1 MKFSVKKLKLIQKYC
16 INKTHSIISAK
27 KRKILFL
34 SSWYPSESNPMNGIF
49 IRKHIELIKDD
60 FDTAVIHVEKK
71 SKTDS
76 ECGYPCSGLKGGI
89 MVYESAYFPSGS
101 HVKVIG
107 NISNFLNY
115 YLSVFRCF
123 KQYLKDSGKPDLL
136 SVQVVYPAGIFAIFL
151 NMFYGIPYVISEH
164 WSGYSDEDGRFE
176 KLPGYYKTLF
186 RKTFKNS
193 KGVSAVS
200 EYLAGLIKSKKLYS
214 REIKIIPNV
223 VIIPDSPPVKRFFGD
238 EVRILS
244 ISVLDDKT
252 KNISQVISVF
262 CELCGRYDNLKL
274 NIYGDGSDRKSLE
287 ELAEKNSLLNSKI
300 FFHGNFS
307 NSEIGRLYSENDFFI
322 LNSNFETFSIVTA
335 EAVANGLPAAVT
347 KCGGPEEFIDENSG
361 AMINVNDPAD
371 LKSKM
376 EFMILNFRNFDAVK
390 MNQNMKLRY
399 SNEATKKRLVN
410 FFLNAMND
418 RG

>member
-1 MKFSVKKLKLIQKYC
+1 
-16 INKTHSIISAK
+16 
-27 KRKILFL
+27 
-34 SSWYPSESNPMNGIF
+34 MNGIF

-60 FDTAVIHVEKK
+60 FESAVIHVEKK
-71 SKTDS
+71 NKMHSVS
-76 ECGYPCSGLKGGI
+76 RNLCSGFKNGV
-89 MVYESAYFPSGS
+89 MVYEAAYFPSES
-101 HVKVIG
+101 HIKVIG

-115 YLSVFRCF
+115 YLAVFRCF
-123 KQYLKDSGKPDLL
+123 KKYLKDSGKPDLI
-136 SVQVVYPAGIFAIFL
+136 SVQVVYPAGIFALFL
-151 NMFYGIPYVISEH
+151 SKFYGIPYVISEH

-176 KLPGYYKTLF
+176 KLPGYYKSLF
-186 RKTFKNS
+186 RKTFENS

-200 EYLAGLIKSKKLYS
+200 DYLAGLIKYKKLYGK
-214 REIKIIPNV
+214 EIKIIPNV
-223 VIIPDSPPVKRFFGD
+223 VIIPDSPPEKRISGD

-244 ISVLDDKT
+244 VSVLDDKT

-262 CELCGRYDNLKL
+262 CELCGRYDKLKL

-361 AMINVNDPAD
+361 VRINVNDPAD

-376 EFMILNFRNFDAVK
+376 EYMILNYASFDAVR
-390 MNQNMKLRY
+390 MNKSMKLRY
-399 SNEATKKRLVN
+399 SNETTKDKLVK